1 MNVSG
6 VAAPHLQ
13 LGGSVSGGA
22 DSAEA
27 NFANGLL
34 PGGGGGGD
42 QDGGLAT
49 TSGQGSLEPGI
60 LVDNHAA
67 HFTGA
72 VAASP
77 SLFAGANHRSPASP
91 VVLHHA
97 ISAACTKAL
106 RRCSAA
112 LTTLEEPPDWI
123 CACAAGGD
131 SGLGTAGVLAGST
144 DNLVGMDLLIS
155 PPHTSALPTSSAGDL
170 GTDALP
176 SLPRNFSHTA
186 LSGLEHMFDTDVAP
200 HQDHGLFDNLDLG
213 PLGQT

>member
-1 MNVSG
+1 MET
-6 VAAPHLQ
+6 
-13 LGGSVSGGA
+13 SGGHTTA
-22 DSAEA
+22 NERTLNPEDSDLA
-27 NFANGLL
+27 N
-34 PGGGGGGD
+34 
-42 QDGGLAT
+42 
-49 TSGQGSLEPGI
+49 
-60 LVDNHAA
+60 
-67 HFTGA
+67 
-72 VAASP
+72 
-77 SLFAGANHRSPASP
+77 RS
-91 VVLHHA
+91 V
-97 ISAACTKAL
+97 
-106 RRCSAA
+106 
-112 LTTLEEPPDWI
+112 